1 MRPLQLNDSIN
12 TFDLAE
18 ALRNE
23 YGTFKVILPSGDEI
37 YVGCEPGH
45 SITHLVWGD
54 NSTTKRPF
62 LVTKI
67 TEPVTMDNRLTGAG
81 APPGIRVAS

>member
-1 MRPLQLNDSIN
+1 MRTLQLNDSIN

-18 ALRNE
+18 ALKNE

-45 SITHLVWGD
+45 SITHFVWGD
-54 NSTTKRPF
+54 AQNKRPF

-67 TEPVTMDNRLTGAG
+67 TEPVTMDNRLAGAG
-81 APPGIRVAS
+81 APPGIRAA